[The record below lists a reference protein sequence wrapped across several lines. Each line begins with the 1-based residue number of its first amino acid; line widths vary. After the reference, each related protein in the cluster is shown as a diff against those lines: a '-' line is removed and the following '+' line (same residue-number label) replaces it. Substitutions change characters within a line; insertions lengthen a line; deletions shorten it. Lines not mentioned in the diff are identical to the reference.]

1 MGHPGRKII
10 LVPPFK
16 PSYNNSNYNRHV
28 TVWRE
33 FPWGREAEIYVVG
46 LCCSWINRK
55 KCSS

>member
-1 MGHPGRKII
+1 MGKKGRKII

-33 FPWGREAEIYVVG
+33 FPWGREAEVYVVG
-46 LCCSWINRK
+46 RCCSWIN
-55 KCSS
+55 